1 MNSLPVGCSSFAF
14 VMFTAPI
21 VYCALLP
28 TTRHLDR
35 AAAAATQWLGAGEGR
50 RELLA
55 SFCRQPDVCARCVL
69 CLSGA
74 KAPACFEIPE
84 RDLAA
89 VLGSV
94 LGLGAASPT
103 ADPAGPMPTSPLTRA
118 GRCAVCLGIVSEAS
132 AELAASLAAQV
143 WQDGFARESVVLF
156 MLSLSVPSSVIIR
169 QHLYCA
175 KVRSELKAA
184 GTAHAAL
191 ALQGWKPLQMKEAFQ
206 FAIAPSLSSLLGGAR
221 QEQTAAADGQ
231 GRLRLE
237 VDFRHDESAVM
248 KQVLLVEGN
257 YKKSVRGKAPRGERR
272 GQMQDVENSNAV
284 LAALSRIPDHELLEK
299 FPFPPAVA
307 AAAPS
312 RCVRVERDTVFVGG
326 NYCKFSRQ
334 VSQSPWNAAH
344 GSVGDSVQTLILHEL
359 GPLFKA
365 DEAKFVGS
373 GREDLDVRM
382 LGEGRPFFIE
392 FINSKTLPVSPHLS
406 LAGEGGAVAAGGRG
420 DEGEGA
426 GGRGGRAERVTAG
439 QPEVWAGIQDRVNAS
454 TDCIAVRQLR
464 PVPRSYADAIKGAS
478 ESKRKTYRALVW
490 TSAAARAE
498 DIARVNTLTPLVLQ
512 QKTPVRV
519 LHRRSLATRARTVTF
534 MQVRNH
540 KSVAFVFVVCV
551 WRFTTHCGCACGSSG
566 PVGHFDDVAVAA
578 HQRVLAPGS
587 HAPRPASFFPDI
599 WSWCV
604 LQLERVNE
612 RFYLLDLETEAGTYV
627 KEFVH
632 GDMGRTQPS
641 LAGLLQ
647 CDAADILQLDVVSV
661 QQ

>member
-1 MNSLPVGCSSFAF
+1 MRGL
-14 VMFTAPI
+14 AP
-21 VYCALLP
+21 CTLLLA
-28 TTRHLDR
+28 TRRLDR

-175 KVRSELKAA
+175 KVRGELKAS

-191 ALQGWKPLQMKEAFQ
+191 ALHGWKPLQMKEAFQ

-257 YKKSVRGKAPRGERR
+257 YKKTVRGKAPRGERR

-284 LAALSRIPDHELLEK
+284 LAALSRTPDHELLEK
-299 FPFPPAVA
+299 FPFPLAAA

-312 RCVRVERDTVFVGG
+312 RSVRVERDTVFVGG

-392 FINSKTLPVSPHLS
+392 FINSKTLPVIPHLS

-426 GGRGGRAERVTAG
+426 GGRGVRAERDMGG

-534 MQVRNH
+534 MQVRKD
-540 KSVAFVFVVCV
+540 KSGIFVVCDGLLLIAAMLLRLV
-551 WRFTTHCGCACGSSG
+551 RTCGALRRFRSGTASMRACTWQPCAATCE
-566 PVGHFDDVAVAA
+566 
-578 HQRVLAPGS
+578 LI
-587 HAPRPASFFPDI
+587 PDF

-604 LQLERVNE
+604 LQLQRVNE

-641 LAGLLQ
+641 LAGLLK